1 MSAAHDPK
9 QNYLLAAMPGDEFGR
24 IAPHLELVSLK
35 RGEALYEFE
44 EALQYGYFPTTVIA
58 SLLCSMEDGASAEVA
73 VVGNEGVLGVSI
85 FMGGQTALT
94 QATIQHSGH
103 AYRLKSLVLKEEFD
117 HCGALQH
124 LLMRYT
130 QTLIV
135 QMAQTTGCNRR
146 HSVEQQLCRWLLLN
160 IDRLPTDELRM
171 TQELIAN
178 MLGVRRE
185 SITEAAGKLQGAGV
199 ISYCRGHIEIL
210 DRPRLEAQA
219 CECYDIVKK
228 QYDSLLADLMAKA
241 VGYPEGKSNCTE

>member
-1 MSAAHDPK
+1 MSATHDAK
-9 QNYLLAAMPGDEFGR
+9 QNYLLGAMPDDEFER
-24 IAPHLELVSLK
+24 IAPHLELVRLE
-35 RGEALYEFE
+35 RGETLYEFD

-94 QATIQHSGH
+94 QCTIQHSGH
-103 AYRLKSLVLKEEFD
+103 AYRLKSSILKEEFD
-117 HCGALQH
+117 HCGALQE
-124 LLMRYT
+124 LLMRYM

-185 SITEAAGKLQGAGV
+185 SITEAAGKLQEAGL
-199 ISYCRGHIEIL
+199 ISYCRGRIEIL
-210 DRPRLEAQA
+210 DRSKLEAQA

-228 QYDSLLADLMAKA
+228 QYDSLLADLAHKA
-241 VGYPEGKSNCTE
+241 VG